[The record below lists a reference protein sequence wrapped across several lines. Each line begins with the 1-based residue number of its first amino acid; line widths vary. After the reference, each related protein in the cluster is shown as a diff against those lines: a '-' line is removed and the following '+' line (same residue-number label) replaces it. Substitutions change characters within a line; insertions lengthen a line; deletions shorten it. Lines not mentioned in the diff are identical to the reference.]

1 MSKILFLTNM
11 NAIKKVRIRLEYSQ
25 TMNYTQVIL
34 CEENK
39 KMLVKAKEHLEK
51 AIMYLHD
58 IQ

>member
-1 MSKILFLTNM
+1 M